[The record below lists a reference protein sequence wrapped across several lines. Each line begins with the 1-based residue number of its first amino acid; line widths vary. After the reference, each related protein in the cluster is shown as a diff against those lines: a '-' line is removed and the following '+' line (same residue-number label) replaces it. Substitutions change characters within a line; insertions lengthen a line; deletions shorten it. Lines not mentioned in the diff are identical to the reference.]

1 MTEGINKVKSVK
13 LIISTMFC
21 GSLLLATVPAHAAY
35 KADETHVIQFKKGTS
50 GADIKG
56 TITGDKTKDYTFVA
70 KKGQTLQAVL
80 KSAWPHPFMSIIA
93 PGDQFIF
100 DGMMSGDTYKNTLPA
115 SGKYTIRIY
124 QKGAAKDEGKTNVF
138 QLHMKIT
145 N

>member
-1 MTEGINKVKSVK
+1 MIKQK
-13 LIISTMFC
+13 IIRLS
-21 GSLLLATVPAHAAY
+21 P
-35 KADETHVIQFKKGTS
+35 
-50 GADIKG
+50 
-56 TITGDKTKDYTFVA
+56 
-70 KKGQTLQAVL
+70 KKGQTMQAVL

-93 PGDQFIF
+93 PGEQFIF

-124 QKGAAKDEGKTNVF
+124 QKGAAKDEGKTNAF